1 MVYGSTAAP
10 RAFTGL
16 DPTGTPLTKNATVP
30 EIVCPGNDAGL
41 TFAISV
47 TTSLYCPDA
56 AETRVPVGA
65 STDTLKLHCADL
77 PPESVTVPVT
87 SVGPIG
93 NIVPDAGFVTMESG
107 GSGQLSAAVGNAK
120 VTCFELEPI
129 GAIDVISAGQVI
141 VGAGLTTTA
150 DAVEK
155 LLVIS
160 GSGAAA
166 LIVAALTSGV
176 PPGVAHESA
185 ATSVMVR

>member
-1 MVYGSTAAP
+1 
-10 RAFTGL
+10 
-16 DPTGTPLTKNATVP
+16 
-30 EIVCPGNDAGL
+30 GL

-56 AETRVPVGA
+56 AETVVPVGA
-65 STDTLKLHCADL
+65 FTDTLKLHCDDL

-87 SVGPIG
+87 SVGPTRNEDPG
-93 NIVPDAGFVTMESG
+93 TGFVTMDSD

-120 VTCFELEPI
+120 VTCFELEPS
-129 GAIDVISAGQVI
+129 GAIVVISAGQVI

-150 DAVEK
+150 DEVEK
-155 LLVIS
+155 LLFIS
-160 GSGAAA
+160 GSGAAV